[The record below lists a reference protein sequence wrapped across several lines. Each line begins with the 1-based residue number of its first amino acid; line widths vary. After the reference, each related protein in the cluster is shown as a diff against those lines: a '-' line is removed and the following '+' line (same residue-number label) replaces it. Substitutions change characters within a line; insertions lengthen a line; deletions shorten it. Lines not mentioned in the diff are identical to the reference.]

1 MNFLQK
7 LKAKILKIIKKYF
20 GREKVQKF
28 PVFYINGS
36 QTLPPPLDVLEE
48 GKILQ
53 RLNDNKEDSEAKRIL
68 VERNLRLV
76 VYIAK
81 KFENTGLDLEDLISI
96 GTIGL
101 MKAVNTFKTDKNI
114 KLATYASR
122 CIENEILMQ
131 LRRTTRIKTEVSI
144 DEPLNKDSDGNE
156 LLLSDILGTD
166 DNVTSKRIED
176 EVDKKLLR
184 IAIEHLNSREKDIMK
199 LRFGI
204 ESGGKEKT
212 QKEVADMMGISQSYI
227 SRLEKK
233 IMKKMKKEILSK
245 TG

>member
-1 MNFLQK
+1 MNFLK
-7 LKAKILKIIKKYF
+7 LFKNKLIKIVGKYLYKEKI
-20 GREKVQKF
+20 EKF
-28 PVFYINGS
+28 PVFYIKGN
-36 QTLPPPLDVLEE
+36 QTLPPPLDIVEE
-48 GKILQ
+48 EKLLQ
-53 RLNDNKEDSEAKRIL
+53 KLMLDDQDAKKIL

-81 KFENTGLDLEDLISI
+81 KFENTGIDFEDLISI

-101 MKAVNTFKTDKNI
+101 MKAINTFNVDKNI

-131 LRRTTRIKTEVSI
+131 LRRNTRIKNEVSI
-144 DEPLNKDSDGNE
+144 DEPLNKDGDGNE

-166 DNVTSKRIED
+166 SDITSKAIED
-176 EVDKKLLR
+176 EVDMKLLK
-184 IAIEHLNSREKDIMK
+184 IAISKLDEREKYIMK

-204 ESGGKEKT
+204 DGNQQEKT
-212 QKEVADMMGISQSYI
+212 QKEVADMLGISQSYI

-233 IMKKMKKEILSK
+233 IMNKMKKEIMTK

>member
-1 MNFLQK
+1 MNFWKKIKEK
-7 LKAKILKIIKKYF
+7 LGKALRKYF
-20 GREKVQKF
+20 DREKLEKF
-28 PVFYINGS
+28 PIFYINGS
-36 QTLPPPLDVLEE
+36 QTLPPPLSILEE
-48 GKILQ
+48 EKLLQ
-53 RLNDNKEDSEAKRIL
+53 KLDENDEEAKKIL

-76 VYIAK
+76 VYIAR
-81 KFENTGLDLEDLISI
+81 KFENTGMDLEDLISI

-101 MKAVNTFKTDKNI
+101 MKAINTFNTGKNI

-131 LRRTTRIKTEVSI
+131 LRRTSKLKSEVSI

-156 LLLSDILGTD
+156 LLLSDILGTE
-166 DNVTSKRIED
+166 DNVTSKGIED
-176 EVDKKLLR
+176 EVDKKLLQ
-184 IAIEHLNSREKDIMK
+184 IAIEHLNKREKDIMQ

-204 ESGGKEKT
+204 GTSEGKEKT